1 MIKLVRV
8 DHRLL
13 HGQVAVSWFNS
24 LGANTILVAN
34 DAVASDD
41 FRKSAIRLAKPDN
54 AKLVMK
60 SIEDSIKAINSGV
73 TDKYKML
80 VVVESVADASKLIQE
95 TDGKIGELN
104 LGGTKPREG
113 TINYSKTINLTNDEG
128 AQLTQLQQSGVD
140 VYIQQVPS
148 EERQEFKKID

>member
-1 MIKLVRV
+1 
-8 DHRLL
+8 
-13 HGQVAVSWFNS
+13 
-24 LGANTILVAN
+24 
-34 DAVASDD
+34 
-41 FRKSAIRLAKPDN
+41 
-54 AKLVMK
+54 
-60 SIEDSIKAINSGV
+60 
-73 TDKYKML
+73 ML

-113 TINYSKTINLTNDEG
+113 TINYSKTINNDEG

>member
-1 MIKLVRV
+1 
-8 DHRLL
+8 
-13 HGQVAVSWFNS
+13 
-24 LGANTILVAN
+24 
-34 DAVASDD
+34 
-41 FRKSAIRLAKPDN
+41 
-54 AKLVMK
+54 
-60 SIEDSIKAINSGV
+60 
-73 TDKYKML
+73 ML

-148 EERQEFKKID
+148 EERQRIQKNRLIMEV